1 MTDGAAKGKGF
12 SMRGIANTIIASA
25 AGMSL
30 VACMALSLPGCS
42 SHEPEPQPQPQE
54 EQTEQ
59 QSDARAQEPVLRT
72 SLDET
77 KGTLVVNEPE
87 CQIYEIVATSETISF
102 AGSFSSSGITG
113 TGRITVKLLDEN
125 RNMIR
130 SVGSSTGAGLIRDE
144 VEVVPGAVYCVEID
158 WAQGS
163 WTLDWEGAVAR

>member
-1 MTDGAAKGKGF
+1 
-12 SMRGIANTIIASA
+12 
-25 AGMSL
+25 MSL

-72 SLDET
+72 PLDEA

-102 AGSFSSSGITG
+102 TGSFSSSGTTG

-144 VEVVPGAVYCVEID
+144 VEVVPGTVYCVEID